1 MGQFGVTLVELI
13 IPRGN
18 EQERFLYLKVNI
30 IFCSE
35 CLLPEAKQIKY
46 QFWELFSDLKILL
59 FCLV

>member
-1 MGQFGVTLVELI
+1 MGQFRVTLVELI

-35 CLLPEAKQIKY
+35 Y
-46 QFWELFSDLKILL
+46 LFIARG
-59 FCLV
+59 